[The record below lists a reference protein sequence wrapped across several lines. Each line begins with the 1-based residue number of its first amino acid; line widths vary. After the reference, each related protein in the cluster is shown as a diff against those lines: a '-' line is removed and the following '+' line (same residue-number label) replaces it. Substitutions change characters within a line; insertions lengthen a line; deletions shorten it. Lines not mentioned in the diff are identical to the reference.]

1 MTTPEMPL
9 ATLPR
14 ASRVSTWLVFGDSD
28 TPEAGSVV
36 PHDAYVFGFGEP
48 DSLDE
53 ASYSDSDARH
63 QAYLTRMVSDG
74 VVPADVSEKARL
86 VWNRARN
93 LVPGLPV
100 PIAVAYDGGPIHYT
114 WDNGRH
120 QATAEFHPGEMASD
134 WFIRDRLSKTFD
146 GTEFSSGLIL
156 PQALLDCLRNIV
168 G

>member
-1 MTTPEMPL
+1 VNDTTIVIGRPTKRV
-9 ATLPR
+9 A
-14 ASRVSTWLVFGDSD
+14 ASWSVFGDGI
-28 TPEAGSVV
+28 TPGDIVST
-36 PHDAYVFGFGEP
+36 DAVAVERHHEYLVRM
-48 DSLDE
+48 SLE
-53 ASYSDSDARH
+53 
-63 QAYLTRMVSDG
+63 G
-74 VVPADVSEKARL
+74 VVPADVSAKARR
-86 VWNRARN
+86 VWELARN